1 MAVTR
6 QDPERIAASHEVG
19 RGIQDCLSRMSRER
33 RMAVTLYLQGHS
45 VTEASSVLDWPA
57 KRTETW
63 SIEGWRICGN
73 AWCRKGCAVTDRH
86 AEDGRLKETF
96 QALGETSQRELSPE
110 EIDWVWRASPASFRR
125 KNAGTSGPN
134 GGRPGSRR
142 GVAKRAGA
150 LARRGCRGGTR
161 RTSPPESGVVG
172 SWLAA
177 AAVLI
182 AGIGIAI
189 VYQRSSLRDDT
200 FRDPGHYVVE
210 SLVQPDVTLPRD
222 AFRLRWT
229 PGPPDT
235 RYQVTVTTEE
245 MWVLATI
252 QGLAAPELTLDGRR
266 SRMSR
271 RAPGC
276 CGR

>member
-1 MAVTR
+1 MPGV
-6 QDPERIAASHEVG
+6 ERDA
-19 RGIQDCLSRMSRER
+19 
-33 RMAVTLYLQGHS
+33 
-45 VTEASSVLDWPA
+45 P
-57 KRTETW
+57 
-63 SIEGWRICGN
+63 
-73 AWCRKGCAVTDRH
+73 VTDRP
-86 AEDGRLKETF
+86 ADDGRLKETF

-110 EIDWVWRASPASFRR
+110 EIDRVWRAVSGELPAEARR
-125 KNAGTSGPN
+125 DLVDRMAGDPALAEAWRSAQEL
-134 GGRPGSRR
+134 SR
-142 GVAKRAGA
+142 AAAAGA
-150 LARRGCRGGTR
+150 AREERVPWRAAWR
-161 RTSPPESGVVG
+161 A

-235 RYQVTVTTEE
+235 RYQVTVTTEDLR
-245 MWVLATI
+245 VLATI
-252 QGLAAPELTLDGRR
+252 QGLTAPELTLDGRR
-266 SRMSR
+266 LSDV
-271 RAPGC
+271 APGARVLWQVMAALP
-276 CGR
+276 GGESVASRTFVARVQ

>member
-1 MAVTR
+1 MPGV
-6 QDPERIAASHEVG
+6 ERDA
-19 RGIQDCLSRMSRER
+19 
-33 RMAVTLYLQGHS
+33 
-45 VTEASSVLDWPA
+45 P
-57 KRTETW
+57 
-63 SIEGWRICGN
+63 
-73 AWCRKGCAVTDRH
+73 VTDRH

-96 QALGETSQRELSPE
+96 QALGETPQRELSPE
-110 EIDWVWRASPASFRR
+110 EIDRVWRAVSGELPAEERR
-125 KNAGTSGPN
+125 DLVDRMAGDAALAEAWRSAQEL
-134 GGRPGSRR
+134 SR
-142 GVAKRAGA
+142 AAAAGA
-150 LARRGCRGGTR
+150 RSEVRVPQS
-161 RTSPPESGVVG
+161 RTWRA

-235 RYQVTVTTEE
+235 RYQVTVTTEDLR
-245 MWVLATI
+245 VLATI
-252 QGLAAPELTLDGRR
+252 QGLTVPELTVDGRR
-266 SRMSR
+266 LSDV
-271 RAPGC
+271 APGARVLWQVMAALP
-276 CGR
+276 GGESVASQTFVARVQ

>member
-1 MAVTR
+1 MPGV
-6 QDPERIAASHEVG
+6 ERDA
-19 RGIQDCLSRMSRER
+19 
-33 RMAVTLYLQGHS
+33 
-45 VTEASSVLDWPA
+45 P
-57 KRTETW
+57 
-63 SIEGWRICGN
+63 
-73 AWCRKGCAVTDRH
+73 VTDRP
-86 AEDGRLKETF
+86 ADDGRLKETF

-110 EIDWVWRASPASFRR
+110 EIDRVWRAVSGELPAEERR
-125 KNAGTSGPN
+125 DLVDRMAGDPALAEAWRSAQEL
-134 GGRPGSRR
+134 SR
-142 GVAKRAGA
+142 AAAAGA
-150 LARRGCRGGTR
+150 AREERVPR
-161 RTSPPESGVVG
+161 RAVWRA

-235 RYQVTVTTEE
+235 RYQVTVTTEDLR
-245 MWVLATI
+245 VLATI
-252 QGLAAPELTLDGRR
+252 QGLTAPELTLDGRR
-266 SRMSR
+266 LSDV
-271 RAPGC
+271 APGARVLWQVMAALP
-276 CGR
+276 GGESVASQTFVARVQ